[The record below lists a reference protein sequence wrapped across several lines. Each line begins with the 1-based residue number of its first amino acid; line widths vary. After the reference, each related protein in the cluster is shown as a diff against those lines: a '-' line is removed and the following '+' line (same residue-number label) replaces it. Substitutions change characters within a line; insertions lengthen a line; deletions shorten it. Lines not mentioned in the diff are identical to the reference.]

1 MITVKILIDTME
13 KVRELSS
20 IATKENIDGELIQ
33 GVRIVD
39 VKSVMGFF
47 SLDLKKPVQ
56 LNIHSDDKTILDKI
70 KGFIVK

>member
-1 MITVKILIDTME
+1 MITVKILIDTIE
-13 KVRELSS
+13 KVREFSS
-20 IATKENIDGELIQ
+20 IATKENIDGDLVQ
-33 GVRIVD
+33 GTHIVD

-56 LNIHSDDKTILDKI
+56 LNIHSNDRALLEKI

>member
-1 MITVKILIDTME
+1 MITVKILIDTIE
-13 KVRELSS
+13 KVRDFSS

-39 VKSVMGFF
+39 AKSVMGFF

-70 KGFIVK
+70 KKFLVK